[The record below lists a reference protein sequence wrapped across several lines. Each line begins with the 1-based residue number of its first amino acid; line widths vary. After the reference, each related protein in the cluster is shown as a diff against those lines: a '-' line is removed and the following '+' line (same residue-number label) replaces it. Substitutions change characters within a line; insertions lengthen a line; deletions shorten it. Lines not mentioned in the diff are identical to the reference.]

1 MNLKKTLRVG
11 LLGIASLFS
20 TFASANFFNAYDYHS
35 TVSDSLDSQA
45 KLISAKAQN
54 LDPHVLKLG
63 LQAYLKA
70 KQQGLEQKDLLTIV
84 DYTKPSTETRLWV
97 IDLKENNVL
106 FQELVAH
113 GKNSGDNLP
122 TSFSNQPS
130 SLKSSLGVFITEDTY
145 VGKHGYSLR
154 LAGLEKGI
162 NDMAEARDI
171 VVHAAAYVGE
181 QFAKI
186 HGRLGRSWGCFA
198 VNPKIAP
205 SIINTIK
212 GGSLVF
218 AYYPDR
224 HWLSHSPF
232 LS

>member
-1 MNLKKTLRVG
+1 MNMKKTLQVG
-11 LLGIASLFS
+11 LLGVASLFS
-20 TFASANFFNAYDYHS
+20 TFASANLFNAYDYHS
-35 TVSDSLDSQA
+35 TVTDTLDTQA

-54 LDPHVLKLG
+54 LDPYVVKLG
-63 LQAYLKA
+63 LQAYSKA
-70 KQQGLEQKDLLTIV
+70 KEQGLDQKELLTIV
-84 DYTKPSTETRLWV
+84 DYTKPSTEPRLWV
-97 IDLKENNVL
+97 INLKDNNIL

-113 GKNSGDNLP
+113 GKNSGDNIP

-130 SLKSSLGVFITEDTY
+130 SLKSSLGVFLTEDTY

-154 LAGLEKGI
+154 LAGLEKGV
-162 NDMAEARDI
+162 NDMAQARDI
-171 VVHAAAYVGE
+171 VVHAATYVGG

-198 VNPKIAP
+198 VNPKIAT

-224 HWLSHSPF
+224 NWISHSLF